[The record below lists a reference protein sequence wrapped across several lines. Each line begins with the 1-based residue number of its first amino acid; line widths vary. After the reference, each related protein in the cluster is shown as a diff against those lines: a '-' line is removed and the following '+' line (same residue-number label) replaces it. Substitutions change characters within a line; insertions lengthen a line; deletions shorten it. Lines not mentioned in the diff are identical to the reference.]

1 MRRIG
6 VAVVTA
12 AAALSVGLAGC
23 TSPTTETPIVV
34 SHVHAVDYDLQ
45 RESAYVAT
53 HDGVISVAADGSV
66 ERIGQWA
73 GDVMG
78 MARFG
83 DTIYFSG
90 HPAPDENLPPNI
102 GVYELSVQS
111 GEFAPIS
118 LIGEVDF
125 HSMTIAQ
132 SPDGMALA
140 GIDSATG
147 QVMVSR
153 DGAETWTT
161 GVPIG
166 ARSLS
171 WDSNAERLYATT
183 ERGLLIST
191 DDGKGEGLQAVAGFR
206 AGEIVFTFT
215 GSVVNEQT
223 LYTLQIEPG
232 KYLSDPLVMGKVL
245 HSCAPN
251 MHCDMRTLTFTAVRD
266 IAPGEMLTMDY
277 ESTEDELFRQFFCGC
292 GAASCRGWIRGSK
305 VSR

>member
-1 MRRIG
+1 MRRTG
-6 VAVVTA
+6 VAAATA
-12 AAALSVGLAGC
+12 VAALSVGLAGC
-23 TSPTTETPIVV
+23 SSPAAETPIVV

-161 GVPIG
+161 GMPIG

-171 WDSNAERLYATT
+171 WDANAESLYATT
-183 ERGLLIST
+183 EQGLLVST
-191 DDGKGEGLQAVAGFR
+191 DDG
-206 AGEIVFTFT
+206 
-215 GSVVNEQT
+215 
-223 LYTLQIEPG
+223 
-232 KYLSDPLVMGKVL
+232 M
-245 HSCAPN
+245 
-251 MHCDMRTLTFTAVRD
+251 TFTAADGAPLLVL
-266 IAPGEMLTMDY
+266 IASSPADV
-277 ESTEDELFRQFFCGC
+277 STEAFLVGIDVDGYVHTSPDGVTWTSIGLAPALTDALAVGNDGSIVVAGIEGVHRSEDR
-292 GAASCRGWIRGSK
+292 GATWTMMAEF
-305 VSR
+305 

>member
-23 TSPTTETPIVV
+23 TSPTTETPIIV
-34 SHVHAVDYDLQ
+34 SHVHAVDLDPQ
-45 RESAYVAT
+45 SDKAYVAT
-53 HDGVISVAADGSV
+53 HEGVLSVAADGSV

-102 GVYELSVQS
+102 GVYELSVPI

-118 LIGEVDF
+118 LLGEVDF

-132 SPDGMALA
+132 SSDGMALA

-153 DGAETWTT
+153 DGAQSWAA
-161 GVPIG
+161 GMPIG

-171 WDSNAERLYATT
+171 WDANAESLYATT
-183 ERGLLIST
+183 EQGLLVST
-191 DDGKGEGLQAVAGFR
+191 DDG
-206 AGEIVFTFT
+206 
-215 GSVVNEQT
+215 
-223 LYTLQIEPG
+223 
-232 KYLSDPLVMGKVL
+232 M
-245 HSCAPN
+245 
-251 MHCDMRTLTFTAVRD
+251 TFTATDSAPLLVL
-266 IAPGEMLTMDY
+266 IASSPADV
-277 ESTEDELFRQFFCGC
+277 STEAFLVGIDVDGYVHTSPDGVTWTSIGLAPALTDALAVGNDGSIVVAGIEGVHRSEDR
-292 GAASCRGWIRGSK
+292 GATWTMMAEF
-305 VSR
+305 

>member
-1 MRRIG
+1 M
-6 VAVVTA
+6 TA
-12 AAALSVGLAGC
+12 AATISVGLAGC

-53 HDGVISVAADGSV
+53 HDGVLSVAADGSV

-102 GVYELSVQS
+102 GVYELSVPT

-118 LIGEVDF
+118 LLGEVDF

-132 SPDGMALA
+132 SSDGMALA

-153 DGAETWTT
+153 DGAQSWAA
-161 GVPIG
+161 GMPIG

-171 WDSNAERLYATT
+171 WDARAERLYATT
-183 ERGLLIST
+183 EQGLQVSIDDGATFAPVSAAPPLLLIASSPTGTSSDAFLAGLDIEGVVHTST
-191 DDGKGEGLQAVAGFR
+191 DGSTWISAGLAPPGTEALSVGRGGALVVAGIDGVQR
-206 AGEIVFTFT
+206 
-215 GSVVNEQT
+215 
-223 LYTLQIEPG
+223 
-232 KYLSDPLVMGKVL
+232 SDDRGVTWTV
-245 HSCAPN
+245 
-251 MHCDMRTLTFTAVRD
+251 
-266 IAPGEMLTMDY
+266 IAE
-277 ESTEDELFRQFFCGC
+277 F
-292 GAASCRGWIRGSK
+292 
-305 VSR
+305 

>member
-1 MRRIG
+1 

-191 DDGKGEGLQAVAGFR
+191 DDG
-206 AGEIVFTFT
+206 
-215 GSVVNEQT
+215 
-223 LYTLQIEPG
+223 
-232 KYLSDPLVMGKVL
+232 M
-245 HSCAPN
+245 
-251 MHCDMRTLTFTAVRD
+251 TFTAADGAPLLVL
-266 IAPGEMLTMDY
+266 IASSPADV
-277 ESTEDELFRQFFCGC
+277 STEAFLVGIDVDGYVHTSPDGVTWTSIGLAPALTDALAVGNDGSIVVAGIEGVHRSEDR
-292 GAASCRGWIRGSK
+292 GATWTMMAEF
-305 VSR
+305 

>member
-6 VAVVTA
+6 VAAVTA
-12 AAALSVGLAGC
+12 AATLSVGLAGC
-23 TSPTTETPIVV
+23 TSPETEAPIVV
-34 SHVHAVDYDLQ
+34 SHVHAVDFDLQ
-45 RESAYVAT
+45 SDTAYVAT
-53 HDGVISVAADGSV
+53 HDGILSVAADGSV

-102 GVYELSVQS
+102 GMYELSVQS

-153 DGAETWTT
+153 DGAETWTS
-161 GVPIG
+161 GLPIG

-171 WDSNAERLYATT
+171 WDANAARLYATT
-183 ERGLLIST
+183 EQGLLVST
-191 DDGKGEGLQAVAGFR
+191 DDG
-206 AGEIVFTFT
+206 
-215 GSVVNEQT
+215 
-223 LYTLQIEPG
+223 
-232 KYLSDPLVMGKVL
+232 M
-245 HSCAPN
+245 
-251 MHCDMRTLTFTAVRD
+251 TFTATDGAPLLVL
-266 IAPGEMLTMDY
+266 IASSPPDVSTKAFLVGIDVDGYVHISPDGVAWPSIGLAPPLTDALAVGNDGSIVVAGI
-277 ESTEDELFRQFFCGC
+277 EGVHRSDDRGATWTFRTEF
-292 GAASCRGWIRGSK
+292 
-305 VSR
+305 

>member
-1 MRRIG
+1 M
-6 VAVVTA
+6 TA
-12 AAALSVGLAGC
+12 AAVLSVGLAGC

-34 SHVHAVDYDLQ
+34 SHVHAVDLDPLSD
-45 RESAYVAT
+45 SAYVAT
-53 HDGVISVAADGSV
+53 HEGVLSVAADGSV
-66 ERIGQWA
+66 ERVGQWA

-83 DTIYFSG
+83 NTIYFSG
-90 HPAPDENLPPNI
+90 HPAPDGNLPPNI

-125 HSMTIAQ
+125 HSMTITQ

-171 WDSNAERLYATT
+171 WDANAESLYATT
-183 ERGLLIST
+183 EQGLLVST
-191 DDGKGEGLQAVAGFR
+191 DDG
-206 AGEIVFTFT
+206 
-215 GSVVNEQT
+215 
-223 LYTLQIEPG
+223 
-232 KYLSDPLVMGKVL
+232 M
-245 HSCAPN
+245 
-251 MHCDMRTLTFTAVRD
+251 TFTAAEGAPLLVL
-266 IAPGEMLTMDY
+266 IASSPADV
-277 ESTEDELFRQFFCGC
+277 STEAFLVGTDVDGYVHTSPDGVTWTSIGLAPALTDALAVGNDGSIVVAGIEGVHRSEDR
-292 GAASCRGWIRGSK
+292 GATWTMMAEF
-305 VSR
+305 

>member
-6 VAVVTA
+6 VGAVTA

-23 TSPTTETPIVV
+23 TSPTTETPIIV

-45 RESAYVAT
+45 RETAYVAT
-53 HDGVISVAADGSV
+53 HEGVLSVAANGSV
-66 ERIGQWA
+66 ERLGQWA

-90 HPAPDENLPPNI
+90 HPAPGDNLPPNI
-102 GVYELSVQS
+102 GVYDLNVQS

-118 LIGEVDF
+118 LLGEVDF

-132 SPDGMALA
+132 SSDGMALA
-140 GIDSATG
+140 GIDSATS

-161 GVPIG
+161 GMPIG

-171 WDSNAERLYATT
+171 WDANAEKLYATT
-183 ERGLLIST
+183 EQGLLAST
-191 DDGKGEGLQAVAGFR
+191 DDG
-206 AGEIVFTFT
+206 
-215 GSVVNEQT
+215 
-223 LYTLQIEPG
+223 
-232 KYLSDPLVMGKVL
+232 M
-245 HSCAPN
+245 
-251 MHCDMRTLTFTAVRD
+251 TFTAVD
-266 IAPGEMLTMDY
+266 GAPLLVLLASSPAAV
-277 ESTEDELFRQFFCGC
+277 STEAFLVGVDIDGYVHTSPDGVTWTSIGLAPPLTDALAVGNDGSIVVAGIEGVHRSEDR
-292 GAASCRGWIRGSK
+292 GATWMMMAEF
-305 VSR
+305 

>member
-34 SHVHAVDYDLQ
+34 SHVHAVDLDPLSD
-45 RESAYVAT
+45 SAYVAT
-53 HDGVISVAADGSV
+53 HEGVLSVAADGSV

-83 DTIYFSG
+83 NTIYFSG
-90 HPAPDENLPPNI
+90 HPAPDGNLPPNI

-161 GVPIG
+161 GMPIG

-171 WDSNAERLYATT
+171 WDANAESLYATT
-183 ERGLLIST
+183 EQGLLVST
-191 DDGKGEGLQAVAGFR
+191 DDG
-206 AGEIVFTFT
+206 
-215 GSVVNEQT
+215 
-223 LYTLQIEPG
+223 
-232 KYLSDPLVMGKVL
+232 M
-245 HSCAPN
+245 
-251 MHCDMRTLTFTAVRD
+251 TFTAADGAPLLVL
-266 IAPGEMLTMDY
+266 IASSPADV
-277 ESTEDELFRQFFCGC
+277 STEAFLVGIDVDGYVHTSPDGVTWTSIGLAPALTDALAVGNDGSIVVAGIEGVHRSEDR
-292 GAASCRGWIRGSK
+292 GATWTMMAEF
-305 VSR
+305 

>member
-1 MRRIG
+1 MRRTG
-6 VAVVTA
+6 VAAATA
-12 AAALSVGLAGC
+12 VATLSVGLAGC
-23 TSPTTETPIVV
+23 SSPAAETPIVV
-34 SHVHAVDYDLQ
+34 SHVHAVDLDPLSD
-45 RESAYVAT
+45 SAYVAT
-53 HDGVISVAADGSV
+53 HEGVLSVAADGSV

-83 DTIYFSG
+83 NTIYFSG

-102 GVYELSVQS
+102 GLYKLSVQS

-125 HSMTIAQ
+125 HSVTIAQ

-183 ERGLLIST
+183 EQGLLVSA
-191 DDGKGEGLQAVAGFR
+191 DDGMTFTDVDEAPLLVLIASSPADVSTEAFLVGTDVDGYVYTSPDGVTWTSIGLAPPLSDALAVGSDGSIVVAG
-206 AGEIVFTFT
+206 
-215 GSVVNEQT
+215 
-223 LYTLQIEPG
+223 IEG
-232 KYLSDPLVMGKVL
+232 VHRSEDRGATWTV
-245 HSCAPN
+245 
-251 MHCDMRTLTFTAVRD
+251 
-266 IAPGEMLTMDY
+266 IAE
-277 ESTEDELFRQFFCGC
+277 F
-292 GAASCRGWIRGSK
+292 
-305 VSR
+305 